1 MKIAVIG
8 SGGVGGYFGAR
19 LAAGGSSVTFVARG
33 RQSAALKRNGLSI
46 QSSRGNL
53 HLEAIRVVEDIA
65 KVGPVDL
72 AVIAVKLWDT
82 EEVGK
87 AVKSLVDEG
96 ASVLSLQNG
105 VEKDDV
111 LRRYETVTTLYVRTQ
126 FIAGP
131 PSELPTNRP
140 VLRNKRALPYEAIGP
155 RSSHTPVRA
164 NSHAALCLCR

>member
-1 MKIAVIG
+1 
-8 SGGVGGYFGAR
+8 
-19 LAAGGSSVTFVARG
+19 
-33 RQSAALKRNGLSI
+33 
-46 QSSRGNL
+46 
-53 HLEAIRVVEDIA
+53 VVEDIA

-111 LRRYETVTTLYVRTQ
+111 LRRYETVTKLYVRTQ

-131 PSELPTNRP
+131 PSELPTNRRE
-140 VLRNKRALPYEAIGP
+140 LRNKRALPYEATGP
-155 RSSHTPVRA
+155 RSSHSPVRA